1 MDNRQ
6 PEANFTKSDT
16 YFIVYRDT
24 TQLEESEL
32 ATMAVN
38 RMPEY
43 FRSQRQIIID
53 TEKLIAKRKKLAA
66 KEFNSTSNEIGF
78 DQKVL
83 RLRYGQFMGEEFE
96 TNIGGGGAPD
106 DHADDGGSLEGFM
119 HKHDT
124 EEEHAAVAEAP

>member
-1 MDNRQ
+1 M
-6 PEANFTKSDT
+6 
-16 YFIVYRDT
+16 
-24 TQLEESEL
+24 EESEL

-96 TNIGGGGAPD
+96 TNIGGGAGGTVPPPD
-106 DHADDGGSLEGFM
+106 DHADGGGSLEG
-119 HKHDT
+119 
-124 EEEHAAVAEAP
+124 